1 MERLLGKRV
10 MGERKKILNA
20 MEGSLLEIESGDLHL
35 GDHGKMERKAAG
47 KFRASR
53 RRALNSC

>member
-1 MERLLGKRV
+1 
-10 MGERKKILNA
+10 MGERKKILDA

-35 GDHGKMERKAAG
+35 GDHGKMERKAEG